1 MKKNVIRINEAQL
14 RGLIAKSVKKALK
27 EGAFDSLPHLIS
39 KYDPSREEE
48 YSETDRLIV
57 KLEPLYHILSNDTF
71 LGNEKPQGN
80 LNSLAAAKRMCKILN
95 EFFGGDYIEIVRGGA
110 DVILSDDDWFE
121 EEYDMVEEW
130 CNYSL
135 QAKNG
140 TPYEIKD
147 ELKDI
152 SDALGHGYLP
162 GVADKLKAQEAERE
176 RQEREKNGGLK
187 VLGKIDLDKV
197 DPQAKNKK
205 RW

>member
-1 MKKNVIRINEAQL
+1 MGKNIIQISEANL
-14 RGLIAKSVKKALK
+14 RGMISETVKKVLM
-27 EGAFDSLPHLIS
+27 EGGFDSLPHLIS

-48 YSETDRLIV
+48 YSETDRLIA
-57 KLEPLYHILSNDTF
+57 KLEPLYHILSEDTF
-71 LGNEKPQGN
+71 FGNEKPQGN
-80 LNSLAAAKRMCKILN
+80 LNSLAAAKRMCKLLN
-95 EFFGGDYIEIVRGGA
+95 EFFGGDYIEVVRGGA
-110 DVILSDDDWFE
+110 DVILSDEDWFE
-121 EEYDMVEEW
+121 GAYDLTEEW

-140 TPYEIKD
+140 TPHEIKD
-147 ELKDI
+147 ELNDI
-152 SDALGHGYLP
+152 SKALAHGYLP
-162 GVADKLKAQEAERE
+162 GVADKIKAQDAEKE